1 MINILT
7 LIFVAA
13 ILLCVFDVRAKVQIT
28 LQSLAKINEALKQI
42 TSIIEHSYETEE
54 NTIRAINE
62 MCKALNQS
70 FSTTGAFM
78 NHTSYTLQNIAVCM
92 IPFID
97 SIKQRAVTNEEYEK
111 AQECANIINNLKEII
126 KPKSNN

>member
-1 MINILT
+1 MANIIIFVILMAILWNILDIRRNQQATDNT
-7 LIFVAA
+7 LNVVIDTLKEVAA
-13 ILLCVFDVRAKVQIT
+13 FV
-28 LQSLAKINEALKQI
+28 N
-42 TSIIEHSYETEE
+42 HSNETEE

-70 FSTTGAFM
+70 FSTNGSFM

-97 SIKQRAVTNEEYEK
+97 EIKERALKNEDYEK
-111 AQECANIINNLKEII
+111 AQECAYIIKNLKEAVKHIN
-126 KPKSNN
+126 SN